1 MSKRRKEFSKIYDE
15 EVDKIYR
22 FVFLK
27 VNSKVKAE
35 DITSETFYRVWSVFK
50 EGNEKIDNVSAFLYR
65 VAKNLIVDYYRDQGK
80 ALIIPTEDLP
90 LIDHSQDIEQASINN
105 SDMRNVRTAL
115 ASLNEDY
122 QNAIIW
128 YYLDDL
134 PISKVAELLG
144 RTESATRVLIHR
156 ALYSLKDKIKEI

>member
-1 MSKRRKEFSKIYDE
+1 MSKRKKQFSKIYDQ

-22 FVFLK
+22 FVYLK
-27 VNSKVKAE
+27 VSSKEKAE
-35 DITSETFYRVWSVFK
+35 DITSETFSRVWSVFQ
-50 EGNEKIDNVSAFLYR
+50 NEDREIDNVGAFLYKT
-65 VAKNLIVDYYRDQGK
+65 AKNLVIDYYRQQGQ
-80 ALIIPTEDLP
+80 ALIVPTEDIP
-90 LIDHSQDIEQASINN
+90 LVDETQNIAKEAMDN

-134 PISKVAELLG
+134 SVPKIAEMLG

-156 ALYSLKDKIKEI
+156 ALNSLRDNIKEV

>member
-15 EVDKIYR
+15 KIDKIYR

-27 VNSKVKAE
+27 VNSKQIAE
-35 DITSETFYRVWSVFK
+35 DITSEAFSKTWAVFK
-50 EGNEKIDNVSAFLYR
+50 DEDREIKNVNAFLYR
-65 VAKNLIVDYYRDQGK
+65 IAKNLVIDYYRDQGK
-80 ALIIPTEDLP
+80 ALIVSPEDVV
-90 LIDHSQDIEQASINN
+90 IADENQDIEKESINN
-105 SDMRNVRTAL
+105 SDMRKVRTAMTR
-115 ASLNEDY
+115 LNQDY

-134 PISKVAELLG
+134 PVTKVAELLG

-156 ALYSLKDKIKEI
+156 ALYSLKDEIQKS